1 MRVGTS
7 FSICL
12 SDIPKDKIQV
22 SEKNGKKY
30 LNLNQF
36 VDTEQESKYGTHGS
50 ITISQSKDEREAKA
64 PKVYIGNAT
73 VYYSSEEQAKQA
85 PVQQSPQEAFPNAG
99 GIPDS
104 DIPF

>member
-64 PKVYIGNAT
+64 PKVYLGNAK